1 MRAVG
6 GEYRRTDVTADL
18 GCSECACLAAATP
31 PLQRLRSAI
40 PATVPALHRS
50 RTTCDCVSCGES
62 SEAASGVVCSV
73 VEEDV
78 MLGVGAEVRRH
89 GVVRE

>member
-1 MRAVG
+1 
-6 GEYRRTDVTADL
+6 
-18 GCSECACLAAATP
+18 
-31 PLQRLRSAI
+31 
-40 PATVPALHRS
+40 VPALHRS